1 MAAGER
7 PARTLAVTAAM
18 PPAPAYEPSA
28 PAGRV
33 PAVSDLAWW
42 QRGAIY
48 QIYPRSF
55 ADSNGDGVGDL
66 PGISAHLDHLAAL
79 RVAAVWL
86 SPIYP
91 SPMADFGY
99 DVADYCDVD
108 PVFGTLADVD
118 RLIDACHRRG
128 IRVVLDWV
136 PNHTSD
142 QHPWF
147 QASRSSRD
155 DPKREW
161 YVWRDGKPGGA
172 PPNNWRSAF
181 AAVGPAW
188 TYDDATGQWYL
199 HSFEAEQPDLNWENP
214 DVRAAMYDV
223 LRFWLDRGVDG
234 FRIDVVHKLAKDPDL
249 GDEVPGEPPHHEDWP
264 TIDERLRGIRRVVD
278 EYPDRMLVGE
288 VYLLDMRRVVNY
300 VRGGDKLDLAHN
312 FVFVK
317 LPWSAAAFRQAIDE
331 FDALADAA
339 SWPAWFLAN
348 HDTPRAASRFDT
360 DGQGP
365 ARARAVAL
373 MLYALRGTPFVY
385 QGEELGLPDA
395 EIPPDRVVDVDGRDP
410 ERAPIPWQPPSVA
423 GPGAGFT
430 TGEPWLPLVAETE
443 ELCVER
449 QAADPRSTL
458 ALVRRLA
465 ELRQALPV
473 LQGGSLTTLDAGPDV
488 LAWRRDLGD
497 DHVLAAVNFA
507 VAPAPLPLDGDGE
520 VLVSTDPDRPLGPI
534 GAGALQLGPSEAV
547 LVRLS

>member
-1 MAAGER
+1 
-7 PARTLAVTAAM
+7 
-18 PPAPAYEPSA
+18 
-28 PAGRV
+28 V
-33 PAVSDLAWW
+33 PAVSELSWW

-55 ADSNGDGVGDL
+55 ADSDGDGVGDL
-66 PGISAHLDHLAAL
+66 AGIIAHLDYLAEL

-108 PVFGTLADVD
+108 PVFGRLADVD
-118 RLIDACHRRG
+118 QLIAECHSRG

-147 QASRSSRD
+147 KASRSSRD
-155 DPKREW
+155 DPKRDW
-161 YVWRDGKPGGA
+161 YVWRDGAPDGG

-181 AAVGPAW
+181 VAVGGAW

-214 DVRAAMYDV
+214 EVEAAMHDV
-223 LRFWLDRGVDG
+223 LRFWLARGVDG
-234 FRIDVVHKLAKDPDL
+234 FRIDVVHKLAKDPAL
-249 GDEVPGEPPHHEDWP
+249 GDEVPGQPPHREDWP
-264 TIDERLRGIRRVVD
+264 TIDDRLRGIRRVVD

-288 VYLLDMRRVVNY
+288 VYLFDMRRVVNY

-317 LPWSAAAFRQAIDE
+317 LPWSAPAFRKAIDE
-331 FDALADAA
+331 FEDLADAA

-348 HDTPRAASRFDT
+348 HDHPRVASRFDT

-365 ARARAVAL
+365 ARARAVSL
-373 MLYALRGTPFVY
+373 ILYALRGTPFVY

-395 EIPPDRVVDVDGRDP
+395 HIPPERVVDVDGRDP
-410 ERAPIPWQPPSVA
+410 ERAPIPWRPPSVV

-430 TGEPWLPLVAETE
+430 TGEPWLPLVGDAE

-449 QAADPRSTL
+449 QDGDPRSTL

-465 ELRQALPV
+465 ELRATLPV
-473 LQGGSLTTLDAGPDV
+473 LQGGTQTTLDAGPDV
-488 LAWRRDLGD
+488 LAWRRDDADG
-497 DHVLAAVNFA
+497 HMIAAVNFA
-507 VAPAPLPLDGDGE
+507 ATATLLE
-520 VLVSTDPDRPLGPI
+520 VDVGAATLVVSTDPERPLGPI
-534 GAGALQLGPSEAV
+534 GAGPFELGPSEAV
-547 LVRLS
+547 LFAGNARVRPRT